1 LQKRLNGKSQLM
13 KSVLSLFSGIG
24 GLCHHGIS
32 AAGLSH
38 KFRVQQ
44 FVEISPY
51 SQSNYA
57 MNNQKFQSTQILPT
71 TIATDD
77 NSTFCV
83 GDSPV
88 AAPVTLEIKKD
99 STTPG
104 LDCGAKCSASS
115 TSVDQQSLSSKT
127 QQGYS
132 LEEWQQSSKT
142 FPKSGTYVNG
152 KLYPRTASACH
163 MKEKES
169 LSLPTPM
176 AYSTVNSQPP
186 EQTKLEIR
194 LRKYGSLMKTEA
206 LNPAFVR
213 WLLGFPLE

>member
-1 LQKRLNGKSQLM
+1 MLNHN
-13 KSVLSLFSGIG
+13 
-24 GLCHHGIS
+24 C
-32 AAGLSH
+32 
-38 KFRVQQ
+38 
-44 FVEISPY
+44 
-51 SQSNYA
+51 A
-57 MNNQKFQSTQILPT
+57 MNNQEFQSTQILPT

-77 NSTFCV
+77 NSTSSAA
-83 GDSPV
+83 DSLARV
-88 AAPVTLEIKKD
+88 QVTQEID
-99 STTPG
+99 
-104 LDCGAKCSASS
+104 LDLPTSDPHSGENSLGSF

-132 LEEWQQSSKT
+132 LEEWEQSSKT

-152 KLYPRTASACH
+152 KLYPRTALACH

-186 EQTKLEIR
+186 GQTKLEIR